1 MMQLSI
7 NEDSNIKKKILGI
20 FILIVVLVVFLIFI
34 LYKNN
39 ILFSESINY
48 ESSDNIQDKD
58 VINKNI
64 IENNDQERKDDL
76 FKIELA
82 LEKYYDKNNSYP
94 VGENGIRLGDKN
106 SKIYEAIIEY
116 VLDDDLQDPND
127 NYYYEYISDGSYF
140 ELSARLDNLDD
151 ENCEMA
157 DENICIY
164 KKRTYGKIVK
174 ILTQNEKSSNF
185 LEKIISIDTDDDTI
199 IVTGD
204 YLNDNDQKV
213 IKILDSP
220 ENIKIKKVKE
230 ITETEIKTNNLILI
244 GNVDS
249 NDLISNV
256 YKKKI
261 VIENLNLVDENN
273 LYIATLK
280 SSQSPWNTQK
290 DIFIIETGCL
300 NGEIS
305 KETGSISVEKIG
317 ENYYHIL
324 LTADSD
330 KFTLVKSNK
339 YRAEQ
344 SFLKYI
350 LELDGKC
357 VEIYG
362 YKKACDFEKVIF
374 TDSIAV
380 VNIDEIE

>member
-1 MMQLSI
+1 MRQLSI
-7 NEDSNIKKKILGI
+7 NEKPNIKKKILSI
-20 FILIVVLVVFLIFI
+20 FILIIVLVVSLIFI

-39 ILFSESINY
+39 ILFSESISY
-48 ESSDNIQDKD
+48 ESSDSLQDKD
-58 VINKNI
+58 IVNNNI
-64 IENNDQERKDDL
+64 IKDSDQERKDDL

-82 LEKYYDKNNSYP
+82 LEKYYNENNLYP
-94 VGENGIRLGDKN
+94 VSENGVRLDDKD
-106 SKIYEAIIEY
+106 SKIYEAMIEY
-116 VLDDDLQDPND
+116 VQGNDLQDPD
-127 NYYYEYISDGSYF
+127 DGYYYEYISDGLYF
-140 ELSARLDNLDD
+140 ELSARLGNLDD
-151 ENCEMA
+151 EDCEIM

-174 ILTQNEKSSNF
+174 VLTQNEKGSDF
-185 LEKIISIDTDDDTI
+185 LEKIISIDTDDTI
-199 IVTGD
+199 IVSGN
-204 YLNDNDQKV
+204 YLNDNNQKV
-213 IKILDSP
+213 IKILDPP

-230 ITETEIKTNNLILI
+230 ITETERKTNNLILI

-280 SSQSPWNTQK
+280 SSQSPWNREK

-305 KETGSISVEKIG
+305 KEIGNVSVEKID
-317 ENYYHIL
+317 EDYYHIL

-330 KFTLVKSNK
+330 KFTLVKSSK
-339 YRAEQ
+339 YRDEQ
-344 SFLKYI
+344 SFLKRI
-350 LELDGKC
+350 LELDGKD

-362 YKKACDFEKVIF
+362 YKKVCDFEKIIL

-380 VNIDEIE
+380 VNIDEIK